1 MWDKEETEKYEM
13 YVNDSNIGIEDD
25 TEDKSMDELLDWILL
40 LQFSLTSET
49 KEDVLSVIVS

>member
-1 MWDKEETEKYEM
+1 MKCMFGLPSE
-13 YVNDSNIGIEDD
+13 NDSKIGIEDD
-25 TEDKSMDELLDWILL
+25 TEGKWRDGLLDWNLL